1 MKYWEFMIL
10 LCIVTSA
17 CKDTKS
23 KQYMGENT
31 VPAFCK
37 KDTVEVIRL
46 TTAYL
51 EFLKNKEFDKAVR
64 MLHHIQDDT
73 VLALNDTER
82 KQMEQLYQLFPV
94 LSYQIDGYYFNGIYN
109 TEVVYRIEFFEK
121 EGGDERPNTLNFRLN
136 PQKIKNVW
144 YLSMLNR

>member
-17 CKDTKS
+17 CKDTKGE
-23 KQYMGENT
+23 QYMGENT

-37 KDTVEVIRL
+37 KDTVEIVRL

-64 MLHHIQDDT
+64 MLRHIQDGT

-109 TEVVYRIEFFEK
+109 TEVVYSIEFFEK
-121 EGGDERPNTLNFRLN
+121 EEGDERPNTLNFRLN
-136 PQKIKNVW
+136 PQKIKDVW